1 MSKNH
6 KKGKHSQSNN
16 RSKLTTRMEVEFGS
30 EFVGDAK
37 RAAQAVETR
46 VKNNA
51 LRYGFGLSLIHIFTR
66 NFNHNRLWG
75 RRSNSTWY

>member
-30 EFVGDAK
+30 EKPSIFPPNLIIAASKLK
-37 RAAQAVETR
+37 RVL
-46 VKNNA
+46 V
-51 LRYGFGLSLIHIFTR
+51 LGS
-66 NFNHNRLWG
+66 
-75 RRSNSTWY
+75 

>member
-46 VKNNA
+46 VKNQS
-51 LRYGFGLSLIHIFTR
+51 FK
-66 NFNHNRLWG
+66 RLWFIWKKIKIALL
-75 RRSNSTWY
+75 S

>member
-16 RSKLTTRMEVEFGS
+16 RSKLTTRIEVEFGS
-30 EFVGDAK
+30 EFVGAAK

-51 LRYGFGLSLIHIFTR
+51 LRYGFGQED
-66 NFNHNRLWG
+66 
-75 RRSNSTWY
+75 

>member
-37 RAAQAVETR
+37 RAAQA
-46 VKNNA
+46 
-51 LRYGFGLSLIHIFTR
+51 LSLIHI
-66 NFNHNRLWG
+66 
-75 RRSNSTWY
+75 